1 MPSYTELQQQIAEL
15 QAQAEEV
22 RRQEVEKVIADIKEK
37 IAIYGLNAHDLGL
50 NAHDLGLNAGGD
62 AGAKKVRA
70 ALKAKYRDPAT
81 GETWVGRGATPKW
94 MRAYLESGRNKEE
107 FAI

>member
-50 NAHDLGLNAGGD
+50 NAGAD
-62 AGAKKVRA
+62 AGAKKIRA

>member
-37 IAIYGLNAHDLGL
+37 IAIYGL